1 MDTEVLVQKFS
12 LEFPNL
18 DVGLVYAIASDAES
32 EQACRK
38 TLALLNTEAEFQ
50 PADWRAQE
58 VLDLETALK
67 DTTEEFSTIEI
78 RDGKLAFKAEND
90 TGSDCDISEDEWTS
104 VSESD
109 ASAKPLQKKS
119 RVRSSNKSIG
129 QLRRMF
135 PTISVETVNRIL
147 VQSDNDIELAAED
160 LLSFEALQECRR
172 EQQLAAHLEKLHLKH
187 QPTKHQ
193 KAKHKKD
200 LQSYLAKDI
209 EYLKKIYKFDADEA
223 WTHLEDNS
231 YSITKAIQV
240 IESKLP
246 QQSAWVAAPS
256 KNVPVLS
263 YASASVS
270 SISPSQTATIISRPK
285 PATRA
290 QRKELEE
297 QIKELDSKRE
307 NNMAKANMAFRKS
320 KSNPLYRSVAGHY
333 SQQAQINS
341 VEKHVALESH
351 FDHIAADQTTSHS
364 IDLHGLPLHS
374 AISAAQEKLHKWWS
388 LETQRIK
395 IGTGSSKP
403 RPLTLISGAGR
414 HSSANIPKIKNGLR
428 KKLNEEKWIYQEFES
443 YFVVTG
449 ARWWQSNLP

>member
-1 MDTEVLVQKFS
+1 MDTEDLVQKFS

-18 DVGLVYAIASDAES
+18 DVGLIYAIASDAES
-32 EQACRK
+32 EQTCRE

-50 PADWRAQE
+50 AADWKTQE

-67 DTTEEFSTIEI
+67 DTTEEFSAIEI
-78 RDGKLAFKAEND
+78 RDGKLAFKAD
-90 TGSDCDISEDEWTS
+90 DDADSDHDNSEDEWTS
-104 VSESD
+104 YSESD
-109 ASAKPLQKKS
+109 VSVKAPQKKS
-119 RVRSSNKSIG
+119 RGRSSNKRTNH
-129 QLRRMF
+129 LRRMF
-135 PTISVETVNRIL
+135 PTIAVETVNRIL
-147 VQSDNDIELAAED
+147 IQCDNDIERAAEE

-172 EQQLAAHLEKLHLKH
+172 EQQLAAHLEKLHLKN

-200 LQSYLAKDI
+200 LQAYLAKDI
-209 EYLKKIYKFDADEA
+209 DYLKKIYKLDSDEA
-223 WTHLEDNS
+223 WTLLEDNG
-231 YSITKAIQV
+231 YIITKAIQV

-246 QQSAWVAAPS
+246 QQTAWVAAPS
-256 KNVPVLS
+256 KNVPVVS
-263 YASASVS
+263 YASASVAS
-270 SISPSQTATIISRPK
+270 ASPPPSTTLASRSK
-285 PATRA
+285 PATRT

-297 QIKELDSKRE
+297 QIKELDSKRGD
-307 NNMAKANMAFRKS
+307 NMAKANMAYRKS

-333 SQQAQINS
+333 SQQAQINNA
-341 VEKHVALESH
+341 EKHVALDSH
-351 FDHIAADQTTSHS
+351 FDHIAAAQTTSHS
-364 IDLHGLPLHS
+364 IDLHGLPLHN

-395 IGTGSSKP
+395 LGSGASKP

-449 ARWWQSNLP
+449 AR